1 MLCPRCGGQWDTTRG
16 SCMNCGLT
24 VRMMSSPGMMASS
37 PVGMTREQEAP
48 AVPPASM
55 QNSGSFPAVRRR
67 PAVPGMGQ
75 QSGKFPAMRPQGNQ
89 LPGQQPGFQSG
100 GVPRQQRQQ
109 PQSAPGFTNTASPL
123 IPSRSANVGLGN
135 PSSSND
141 ATARPIFEKHVLRKV
156 QPGMDEAESRL
167 PFPQMPP
174 PSTDVLSFQDA
185 GLRLSSHTPQ
195 QTFRS
200 TDYLE
205 HDIPVMPP
213 LSQPGQPSG
222 RFNGV
227 NTFNGASAAVRPV
240 TRNSLLSSP
249 AQPRAVG
256 SPQASAMYPRETSQ
270 PFAPRPLLPGTL
282 LRKNRYRLQELQERQ
297 DWLSGVFEAV
307 WLGLDA
313 HRNGAQVMI
322 CEVALPEPN
331 SVMTQTLLRTATM
344 ALVSVGRHRHIPAL
358 WDAFSDQGR
367 SFFVFELIDGESIY
381 ARLRYT
387 GRPMPEQEVVECCLQ
402 MTEVLELLAQQSP
415 PFVHGLIRPEHILVG
430 RNGSQYY
437 LNTFSV
443 VLAGGGTQY
452 VAGME
457 RARLS
462 PYSAPEFARGV
473 ADARSDIYSLIAT
486 AYYAVTGTVP
496 SGASG
501 SVTPAQRINNA
512 VSPEFDAIL
521 MKGLRSV
528 AGQRYQRPSELRQD
542 LLALR
547 SVSGTIV
554 PGGNDRMMQSGSPV
568 DFGWDGAAR
577 SAGNG
582 AQFERGVQQQAA
594 APAPALPI
602 KLVVDDPSDER
613 VVLLPK
619 PEDLPPM
626 PASNDRMNAVVL
638 LSVVLVALIIL
649 VVLSQTLA

>member
-16 SCMNCGLT
+16 SCMNCGLS
-24 VRMMSSPGMMASS
+24 VRMTSSPGMMAGS
-37 PVGMTREQEAP
+37 PVGPAREPEAP

-67 PAVPGMGQ
+67 PAAPGMSQ
-75 QSGKFPAMRPQGNQ
+75 QSGKFPAVRPLGNQ
-89 LPGQQPGFQSG
+89 LPGQQSGSPSG
-100 GVPRQQRQQ
+100 GLPRQQRQQ
-109 PQSAPGFTNTASPL
+109 PQSAPAFTNAASPL
-123 IPSRSANVGLGN
+123 IPSRSSNLGLGN
-135 PSSSND
+135 LTSSND
-141 ATARPIFEKHVLRKV
+141 ATGRPIFEKHVLRKV
-156 QPGMDEAESRL
+156 QPGMDEAESRR
-167 PFPQMPP
+167 PFPQMSPP
-174 PSTDVLSFQDA
+174 DTDILSFQDA
-185 GLRLSSHTPQ
+185 GQRPSSYAPQ
-195 QTFRS
+195 QAFRS
-200 TDYLE
+200 TSYLE
-205 HDIPVMPP
+205 RDIPVTPP

-227 NTFNGASAAVRPV
+227 NTVNGVNAAAWPV
-240 TRNSLLSSP
+240 TRNSLLAST
-249 AQPRAVG
+249 AQPRSAG
-256 SPQASAMYPRETSQ
+256 SLQASAMYPRETSQ
-270 PFAPRPLLPGTL
+270 PFAPRPLLPGTQ

-313 HRNGAQVMI
+313 HRNGAPVMI
-322 CEVALPEPN
+322 IEVALPEPN

-462 PYSAPEFARGV
+462 PYAAPEFVRGI

-501 SVTPAQRINNA
+501 NIPPAQRINNA

-521 MKGLRSV
+521 TKGLRSV

-554 PGGNDRMMQSGSPV
+554 PGGNDRMMRSGGPV
-568 DFGWDGAAR
+568 DYGWDGAAR
-577 SAGNG
+577 SASSG
-582 AQFERGVQQQAA
+582 AQFERGIQQQSAT
-594 APAPALPI
+594 PAQALPI
-602 KLVVDDPSDER
+602 KLVVDDPDDER

-619 PEDLPPM
+619 PEELPPM
-626 PASNDRMNAVVL
+626 PASNDRMNAVLL
-638 LSVVLVALIIL
+638 LSVILVALIIL